1 MTTRRLAV
9 FRHEELLLRR
19 AEAHERHVR
28 AARLDLRGDGGILL
42 KIAVVRAGDDKAG
55 KAVFEIFRRLLGD
68 ARLCAE
74 QVNALAELGA
84 ALDHARAELDAGHA
98 ASERLVQNFC
108 AVHDADAVRQHE
120 VRTVDGGVRRGIRAA
135 GLHNLGIGRHN
146 IVRTLGAQKLFP
158 ARKRLVHRHIIKA
171 NA

>member
-1 MTTRRLAV
+1 M
-9 FRHEELLLRR
+9 
-19 AEAHERHVR
+19 
-28 AARLDLRGDGGILL
+28 
-42 KIAVVRAGDDKAG
+42 
-55 KAVFEIFRRLLGD
+55 
-68 ARLCAE
+68 
-74 QVNALAELGA
+74 
-84 ALDHARAELDAGHA
+84 
-98 ASERLVQNFC
+98 QNFC